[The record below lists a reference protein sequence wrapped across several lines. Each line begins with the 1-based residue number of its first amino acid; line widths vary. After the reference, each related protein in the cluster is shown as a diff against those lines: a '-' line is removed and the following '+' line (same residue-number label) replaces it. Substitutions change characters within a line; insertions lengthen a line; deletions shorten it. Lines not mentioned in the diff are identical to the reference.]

1 MITNIHVHILE
12 LTCTYIRVSLGSIDI
27 RVTGYLNSDIPD
39 LILEYWI
46 ILCGFKS
53 GYPNPSGSNLSNL
66 LPHKSDFW
74 LNYRLH

>member
-39 LILEYWI
+39 LILEY
-46 ILCGFKS
+46 
-53 GYPNPSGSNLSNL
+53 
-66 LPHKSDFW
+66 
-74 LNYRLH
+74 